1 MGEAMDGAGGMSET
15 SVPSA
20 QFCYEPKTTLEIQY
34 FQIERERNSTSHIIF
49 YDLIPGLANYDL
61 WDKSESSFN
70 LTNFH
75 LAQPS
80 LFALPITIPEKYS
93 YGRDQMGMA

>member
-61 WDKSESSFN
+61 WDKSGFPMG
-70 LTNFH
+70 LCFV
-75 LAQPS
+75 
-80 LFALPITIPEKYS
+80 
-93 YGRDQMGMA
+93 YGFFSRYNG

>member
-20 QFCYEPKTTLEIQY
+20 QFCSEPKTTLEILS
-34 FQIERERNSTSHIIF
+34 FQIERERNSTSHIF
-49 YDLIPGLANYDL
+49 YDLIPELANYDL
-61 WDKSESSFN
+61 WDNSESSFN
-70 LTNFH
+70 LINFH
-75 LAQPS
+75 LTQPS
-80 LFALPITIPEKYS
+80 LFALPITTVEQYS